1 VGDERI
7 SFGRPFA
14 QLKYFDG
21 LQRFGGLKR
30 EQLLDPRGAA
40 EILRDLQLPE
50 SPSHGH
56 ALDKIFERVVEPH
69 LSAPTFVTDQPAI
82 ISPLAKHQSGD
93 PDLVERYLAGLNRAG
108 DAVLDEIARG
118 NETRGLPLVDS
129 EVGALLRVLA
139 TSVTA
144 TRILEIGTAI
154 GYSGIWL
161 AKALPPDGMRVTMEF
176 DEARARE
183 ARDNFARA
191 GLADRVSVVVGD
203 AQLKI
208 AKVSG
213 PFDLIFQDGDKKLYT
228 PLLDRL
234 VALLRQGGLLVTDNV
249 LWDGEVVPGF
259 VASPQRPEIDTRAII
274 EYNQRVAAHPTLLT
288 TIVPLR
294 DGAAISLNIS

>member
-1 VGDERI
+1 M
-7 SFGRPFA
+7 
-14 QLKYFDG
+14 G
-21 LQRFGGLKR
+21 LIVP
-30 EQLLDPRGAA
+30 D
-40 EILRDLQLPE
+40 
-50 SPSHGH
+50 
-56 ALDKIFERVVEPH
+56 
-69 LSAPTFVTDQPAI
+69 AI
-82 ISPLAKHQSGD
+82 
-93 PDLVERYLAGLNRAG
+93 ERYMAGLNRAS

-118 NETRGLPLVDS
+118 NATRGLPLVDA

-139 TSVTA
+139 TSIGA

-161 AKALPPDGMRVTMEF
+161 ARALPAGGMLVTMEF
-176 DEARARE
+176 DETRARE
-183 ARDNFARA
+183 ARENFTRA
-191 GLADRVSVVVGD
+191 GVAERVSVVVGD

-234 VALLRQGGLLVTDNV
+234 VALLRPGGLLITDNV

-259 VASPQRPEIDTRAII
+259 QNQPRHNPDDTRAIV
-274 EYNQRVAAHPTLLT
+274 EYNQRLAAHPQLLT

-294 DGAAISLNIS
+294 DGVAISVKTSG